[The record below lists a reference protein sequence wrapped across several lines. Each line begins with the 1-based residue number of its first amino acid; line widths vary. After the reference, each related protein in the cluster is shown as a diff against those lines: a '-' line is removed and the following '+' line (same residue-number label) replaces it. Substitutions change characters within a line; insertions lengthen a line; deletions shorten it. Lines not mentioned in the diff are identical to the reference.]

1 MRTRAGAAVVGPAA
15 FTVLSALGL
24 LAALTLTIERFKLLE
39 DASYVPSCSLN
50 PVLSCGSVMVTKQA
64 ALFGFPNPILGIV
77 AFSIALVAGVLTLGR
92 VELPHWFWLGLSA
105 GLLLGEVFVHWLIFE
120 SLYEIGA
127 LCPYCMVVWAVTMPL
142 FVLALSRLISTG
154 SNNTGPNNTGTL
166 GRLFLEWRWTLLAV
180 WYAIVVAL
188 IGIRFSD
195 YWATFL

>member
-1 MRTRAGAAVVGPAA
+1 
-15 FTVLSALGL
+15 
-24 LAALTLTIERFKLLE
+24 
-39 DASYVPSCSLN
+39 
-50 PVLSCGSVMVTKQA
+50 MVTKQA
-64 ALFGFPNPILGIV
+64 ALLGFPNPILGIV
-77 AFSIALVAGVLTLGR
+77 AFSIALVAGVLWLGR

-142 FVLALSRLISTG
+142 FVLALSRTISTAS
-154 SNNTGPNNTGTL
+154 SNPDERPVTV

-195 YWATFL
+195 YWASLV

>member
-1 MRTRAGAAVVGPAA
+1 MRTRAGAAV
-15 FTVLSALGL
+15 FTLFSALGL

-77 AFSIALVAGVLTLGR
+77 AFSVALVAGVLWLGR
-92 VELPHWFWLGLSA
+92 VELPHWFWLGMSG
-105 GLLLGEVFVHWLIFE
+105 GLLLDEVFVYWLIFE
-120 SLYEIGA
+120 SLYEINA

-142 FVLALSRLISTG
+142 FVLALSRLIG
-154 SNNTGPNNTGTL
+154 SGPNNGGTV

-195 YWATFL
+195 YWASLF

>member
-1 MRTRAGAAVVGPAA
+1 MRTRLGAAV
-15 FTVLSALGL
+15 FTVFSAIGL

-64 ALFGFPNPILGIV
+64 ALFGFPNPIQGIV
-77 AFSIALVAGVLTLGR
+77 AFSVALVAGVLWLGR
-92 VELPHWFWLGLSA
+92 VELPHWFWLGMSG
-105 GLLLGEVFVHWLIFE
+105 GLLLGEVFVHWLIVQ

-142 FVLALSRLISTG
+142 FVLALSRLITTASST
-154 SNNTGPNNTGTL
+154 TDDAPGTI
-166 GRLFLEWRWTLLAV
+166 GRFFLEWRWTLLAV

-195 YWATFL
+195 YWTSLL

>member
-1 MRTRAGAAVVGPAA
+1 MRTRAGGAV
-15 FTVLSALGL
+15 FTVFSAIGL

-64 ALFGFPNPILGIV
+64 ALFGFPNPILGIA
-77 AFSIALVAGVLTLGR
+77 AFSVALVAGVLLLGR
-92 VELPHWFWLGLSA
+92 VELPHWFWLGMTG

-142 FVLALSRLISTG
+142 FVLALSRLIGTG
-154 SNNTGPNNTGTL
+154 SNNGGTI

-195 YWATFL
+195 YWTSLV

>member
-1 MRTRAGAAVVGPAA
+1 MTTRAGAAV
-15 FTVLSALGL
+15 FTLFSALGL

-77 AFSIALVAGVLTLGR
+77 AFSVALVAGVLWLGR

-120 SLYEIGA
+120 SLYEINA

-154 SNNTGPNNTGTL
+154 SNTTGADAGTI

-195 YWATFL
+195 YWASLL

>member
-1 MRTRAGAAVVGPAA
+1 MRTRVGAAV
-15 FTVLSALGL
+15 FTVFSAFGL
-24 LAALTLTIERFKLLE
+24 LAASTLTIERFKLLE

-64 ALFGFPNPILGIV
+64 ALFGFPNPILGIA
-77 AFSIALVAGVLTLGR
+77 AFSIALVAGVLWLGR
-92 VELPHWFWLGLSA
+92 VELPLWFWLGMSG

-142 FVLALSRLISTG
+142 FVLALSRLIETG
-154 SNNTGPNNTGTL
+154 SANTGEAPGTV

-180 WYAIVVAL
+180 WYAIVIAL

-195 YWATFL
+195 YWASLF

>member
-1 MRTRAGAAVVGPAA
+1 MRTRAGAAV
-15 FTVLSALGL
+15 FTTFSALGL

-77 AFSIALVAGVLTLGR
+77 AFSVALVAGVLWLGR
-92 VELPHWFWLGLSA
+92 VELPHWLWLGLTA

-142 FVLALSRLISTG
+142 FVLALSRTISTAS
-154 SNNTGPNNTGTL
+154 SNPDERPGTV

-195 YWATFL
+195 YWASLL

>member
-1 MRTRAGAAVVGPAA
+1 MRTRAGAAV
-15 FTVLSALGL
+15 FTLFSALGL

-77 AFSIALVAGVLTLGR
+77 AFSVALVAGVLWLGR

-142 FVLALSRLISTG
+142 FLLALSRTISTA
-154 SNNTGPNNTGTL
+154 SSTADERPGTV

-195 YWATFL
+195 YWGSLL

>member
-1 MRTRAGAAVVGPAA
+1 MRTRAGAAV
-15 FTVLSALGL
+15 FTVFSAIGL

-77 AFSIALVAGVLTLGR
+77 AFSVALVAGVLWLGR
-92 VELPHWFWLGLSA
+92 VELPHWFWLGMSG
-105 GLLLGEVFVHWLIFE
+105 GLLLGEVFVHWLIVQ

-142 FVLALSRLISTG
+142 FVLALSRLIATASH
-154 SNNTGPNNTGTL
+154 STGPNNGGTI

-180 WYAIVVAL
+180 WYAIVIAL

-195 YWATFL
+195 YWTSLL

>member
-1 MRTRAGAAVVGPAA
+1 MGTRAGAAV
-15 FTVLSALGL
+15 FTTLSAIGL
-24 LAALTLTIERFKLLE
+24 LAALTLTIERFALLE

-64 ALFGFPNPILGIV
+64 ALFGFPNPILGIA
-77 AFSIALVAGVLTLGR
+77 AFSIALVAGVLWFGR
-92 VELPHWFWLGLSA
+92 VELPHWFWLGMSG
-105 GLLLGEVFVHWLIFE
+105 GLLLGEVFVHWLIIQ

-142 FVLALSRLISTG
+142 FVLALSRLISTT
-154 SNNTGPNNTGTL
+154 SNTTDDGPGTI
-166 GRLFLEWRWTLLAV
+166 GRFFLEWRWTLLAV

-195 YWATFL
+195 YWASLL

>member
-1 MRTRAGAAVVGPAA
+1 MRTRAGAAV
-15 FTVLSALGL
+15 FTVFSAIGL

-77 AFSIALVAGVLTLGR
+77 AFSVALVAGVLWLGR
-92 VELPHWFWLGLSA
+92 VELPHWFWLGMSG
-105 GLLLGEVFVHWLIFE
+105 GLLLGEVFVHWLIVQ

-142 FVLALSRLISTG
+142 FVLALSRLIATA
-154 SNNTGPNNTGTL
+154 SNAPDRIPGTI

-180 WYAIVVAL
+180 WYAIVIAL

-195 YWATFL
+195 YWTSLL

>member
-1 MRTRAGAAVVGPAA
+1 MRTRAGAAV
-15 FTVLSALGL
+15 FTIFSAIGL

-64 ALFGFPNPILGIV
+64 ALFGFPNPILGIA
-77 AFSIALVAGVLTLGR
+77 AFSIALVAGVLWLGR
-92 VELPHWFWLGLSA
+92 VELPHWFWLGMSG
-105 GLLLGEVFVHWLIFE
+105 GLLLGEVFVHWLIVQ

-142 FVLALSRLISTG
+142 FVLALSRTIGTASSTTDG
-154 SNNTGPNNTGTL
+154 APGTI

-180 WYAIVVAL
+180 WYAIVIAL

-195 YWATFL
+195 YWASLL